1 MSVKIYHN
9 PRCSKSR
16 ETLALLEEKGTPTE
30 VIEYL
35 KTPPDETTLK
45 TIIESL
51 GIKAMQLVRSHE
63 DEFKQAG
70 LDNEGVTEDEIIKA
84 MVKYP
89 KLIERPIVVN
99 GNKVVIGRPPKNIL
113 TIID

>member
-16 ETLALLEEKGTPTE
+16 ETLQLLAEKGTDTE

-35 KTPPDETTLK
+35 KTPPDVETLTS
-45 TIIESL
+45 IIKAL
-51 GIKAMQLVRSHE
+51 GIKAIQLVRTHE

-70 LDNEGVTEDEIIKA
+70 LNKENSSEEEIIKA

-113 TIID
+113 TILD

>member
-1 MSVKIYHN
+1 MPVKIYHN

-16 ETLALLEEKGTPTE
+16 ETLQLLEEKGTETE

-35 KTPPDETTLK
+35 KTPPDVATLK
-45 TIIESL
+45 TVIKAL
-51 GIKAMQLVRSHE
+51 GITAMQLVRTHE

-70 LDNEGVTEDEIIKA
+70 LDKDGVTEEEIINA
-84 MVKYP
+84 MVQYP

-113 TIID
+113 TILD

>member
-16 ETLALLEEKGTPTE
+16 ETLSLLEEKGTEAE

-35 KTPPDETTLK
+35 KTPPDAETLK
-45 TIIESL
+45 AIIKSL
-51 GIKAMQLVRSHE
+51 GINAIQLVRTHE

-70 LDNEGVTEDEIIKA
+70 LDRDDITEDEIINA
-84 MVKYP
+84 MVRYP

-99 GNKVVIGRPPKNIL
+99 NSKVAIGRPPKNIL
-113 TIID
+113 SILD